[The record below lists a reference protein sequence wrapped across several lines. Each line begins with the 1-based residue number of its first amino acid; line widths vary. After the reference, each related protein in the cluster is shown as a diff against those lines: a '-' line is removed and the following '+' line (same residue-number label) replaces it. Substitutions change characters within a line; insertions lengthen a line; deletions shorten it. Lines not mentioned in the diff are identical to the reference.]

1 MPTLPVD
8 IVNRALD
15 ECGLDEIGDLREGSD
30 SAKAAIRVYE
40 PLLRQMLSAAH
51 WNFARKQE
59 RLELIADVSGQLIA
73 NTSVPGPWGYAYDW
87 PIDCVHARFVP
98 RTYMTSTVNL
108 SGPVTAQGTVA
119 AGGIAWSSPAP
130 FIVASFPLPNPIGSE
145 WGQTEGHDPEQTRV
159 ILTNQCGASLVYTG
173 MMQYPDAWD
182 PLFEQAMVAVLAAR
196 LAMPLIEDK
205 KFAREVRSDNIAIAK
220 ASIDTARVRD
230 GDEGWT
236 VQNHTPD
243 WMRARTSSAGWY
255 GPGILYNSWDSM
267 PFVEDAGGAY

>member
-1 MPTLPVD
+1 
-8 IVNRALD
+8 
-15 ECGLDEIGDLREGSD
+15 
-30 SAKAAIRVYE
+30 
-40 PLLRQMLSAAH
+40 
-51 WNFARKQE
+51 
-59 RLELIADVSGQLIA
+59 
-73 NTSVPGPWGYAYDW
+73 
-87 PIDCVHARFVP
+87 
-98 RTYMTSTVNL
+98 
-108 SGPVTAQGTVA
+108 
-119 AGGIAWSSPAP
+119 
-130 FIVASFPLPNPIGSE
+130 
-145 WGQTEGHDPEQTRV
+145 
-159 ILTNQCGASLVYTG
+159 